1 MPLTRRLPDPVES
14 REHRPGREAGGG
26 GSILRVPV
34 PSLPSPAARLEGMA
48 TTVLIVDDSPT
59 FRSAARLLLESEGY
73 EVLGEAGDGE
83 TAVARARDLRPELVL
98 LDVKLPDTDGFDV
111 AGRLTRWGD
120 GPGVILVSSHD
131 ARDFGSLVEQSGARG
146 FVAKS
151 DLSGP
156 AIAALLRQR

>member
-1 MPLTRRLPDPVES
+1 MGGRLS
-14 REHRPGREAGGG
+14 GT
-26 GSILRVPV
+26 
-34 PSLPSPAARLEGMA
+34 LEEMG

-73 EVLGEAGDGE
+73 EVLGEAADGE
-83 TAVARARDLRPELVL
+83 AAVACARNLQPELVL

-111 AGRLTRWGD
+111 AGRITRRGD

-131 ARDFGSLVEQSGARG
+131 ASDFGPLVEQSGAHG
-146 FVAKS
+146 FLAKS

-156 AIAALLRQR
+156 AIAALLPPG

>member
-1 MPLTRRLPDPVES
+1 M
-14 REHRPGREAGGG
+14 G
-26 GSILRVPV
+26 
-34 PSLPSPAARLEGMA
+34 

-73 EVLGEAGDGE
+73 EVLGEAGDGK
-83 TAVARARDLRPELVL
+83 TAVACASRLKPELVL

-111 AGRLTRWGD
+111 AGRLSRRDD

-131 ARDFGSLVEQSGARG
+131 LSDFGSLVEQSGARG

-156 AIAALLRQR
+156 AIAALLDGG